1 MTFKS
6 NGRKRSTKKLLSSF
20 MCLVISL
27 GFFYFLYRYGFKIG
41 NLTFGII
48 FAYLSSAFF
57 RTSNDPKNPEYDDDT
72 TSQRK
77 DKYYNIFKNTYLER
91 PNEYIGAM
99 ARAKRYGA
107 ELGFDTTSPDPAK
120 ARAAMT

>member
-48 FAYLSSAFF
+48 FAYLSTAFF
-57 RTSNDPKNPEYDDDT
+57 RTSNEY
-72 TSQRK
+72 
-77 DKYYNIFKNTYLER
+77 
-91 PNEYIGAM
+91 
-99 ARAKRYGA
+99 
-107 ELGFDTTSPDPAK
+107 
-120 ARAAMT
+120 